1 MRADVSDSLNVNS
14 GLVIDCGVKSLE
26 KPALG
31 DHRDGR

>member
-1 MRADVSDSLNVNS
+1 MRADISDPHDANS

-26 KPALG
+26 NPALG